1 LQAIAS
7 HIDDGNK
14 LRSSARAVY
23 VLKCWAVFSPTH
35 LALLNAFLYKAC
47 CVSSQQ

>member
-1 LQAIAS
+1 MSMYVSAVSEEIRGENKILLEPELQAIAS

-23 VLKCWAVFSPTH
+23 VLKC
-35 LALLNAFLYKAC
+35 
-47 CVSSQQ
+47 